1 MDVFTGLTSGT
12 VLDGRYRLGAM
23 IARGGMSTVYRGI
36 DLRLDRPVAVKVMS
50 PQYVAD
56 PTFLSRF
63 EREARLAA
71 SLGHPGVVGVYD
83 QGQDGDLVFLV
94 MELVDGGTLRDLIRE
109 RGPLPVPVVVAI
121 LDPLLDALAAAHAAG
136 LVHRDVKP
144 ENVLLSARGAVKIAD
159 FGLVRAVG
167 SQTMATGDVI
177 LGTVAYLS
185 PEQVATGVSDTR
197 TDVYAAGIVAFEML
211 TGRPPFEGDNPMSVA
226 YQHVHS
232 DVPPPSSRVESVP
245 APLDDL
251 VVAATS
257 RTPDDRPRD
266 AAAFLAELRDIASTL
281 ALPTVPVPVPQN
293 RRSVPV
299 PPVPVPIEPHPS
311 PTGTRVLGAGPD
323 TEPGP
328 RPAAAGSS
336 TAGSTADSTGGSTGG
351 STAASAVTSAVTS
364 TGTMPG
370 PPTTVQTRPPEP
382 VDPTVAWRRRRRK
395 RWLIALIVVLLLGLI
410 SAAGGWWLGGRWA
423 AMPATAGLTQSQ
435 AEAAIRDAGLIPRA
449 TTGHSD
455 TVPAGLVLHTDPDAG
470 VDQLRGSEVALV
482 VSAGRPTVP
491 DIKPGTDVTTA
502 TGTVKDADLIAVVS
516 TNQEFDDAVPVGAVL
531 RTDPPAGTPLT
542 VGATV
547 SVIVSAGPR
556 PIVVPQVTGRSLTD
570 AQQLLTA
577 AGFTIGQVTRTFDAR
592 SDPGTVLRSTP
603 TVGATASRGSAVDL
617 TVADSVTVPDVR
629 GRSTADAAAAMR
641 AAGFSVTVGDPAF
654 DADVDA
660 GDILRS
666 DPGPGTRVDRTG
678 AKVFL
683 VPSNAVAV
691 PDLSDLRVKD
701 AERTLA
707 DLGLRLDTT
716 SLFGGANGRIWN
728 QSPGPGQR
736 VAPGGTVGVVVL
748 P

>member
-50 PQYVAD
+50 PQYVSD

-83 QGQDGDLVFLV
+83 QGQDGDRVFLV

-109 RGPLPVPVVVAI
+109 RGPLPVPVVIAV

-144 ENVLLSARGAVKIAD
+144 ENVLISSRGAVKIAD

-167 SQTMATGDVI
+167 SHTMATGDVI

-185 PEQVATGVSDTR
+185 PEQVATGVSDAR
-197 TDVYAAGIVAFEML
+197 TDVYAAGVVAFEML

-232 DVPPPSSRVESVP
+232 DVPPPSSRTDSVP
-245 APLDDL
+245 AALDDL

-257 RTPDDRPRD
+257 RNPDDRPRD

-281 ALPTVPVPVPQN
+281 ALPSVPVPVPQS
-293 RRSVPV
+293 RRSVPAS
-299 PPVPVPIEPHPS
+299 PAPVAVDAPAA

-328 RPAAAGSS
+328 RPDATGPASAGSAATS
-336 TAGSTADSTGGSTGG
+336 TA
-351 STAASAVTSAVTS
+351 
-364 TGTMPG
+364 
-370 PPTTVQTRPPEP
+370 PPTTVQARPAQP
-382 VDPTVAWRRRRRK
+382 VDPTRAWRRRRRK
-395 RWLIALIVVLLLGLI
+395 RWLIAVIVVLLLGLI

-435 AEAAIRDAGLIPRA
+435 AEAAIRDAGLVPRT

-455 TVPAGLVLHTDPDAG
+455 TVPAGVVLSTDPDAG
-470 VDQLRGSEVALV
+470 VDRLRGSEVALV

-491 DIKPGTDVTTA
+491 DIKAGTDTGTA
-502 TGTVKDADLIAVVS
+502 TAALRDADLTAVVS
-516 TNQEFDDAVPVGAVL
+516 TDQEFDDAVPVGTVL

-542 VGATV
+542 VGAPV

-556 PIVVPQVTGRSLTD
+556 PIVVPQVAGRSLTD
-570 AQQLLTA
+570 AQNLLIG
-577 AGFTIGQVTRTFDAR
+577 AGFTIGTVTKMFDAR
-592 SDPGTVLRSTP
+592 ADPGTVLRSTP

-629 GRSTADAAAAMR
+629 GRPTKDAVAAMR

-666 DPGPGTRVDRTG
+666 DPGPGTRVDPT
-678 AKVFL
+678 AATVFL
-683 VPSNAVAV
+683 VPSNAVTV

-701 AERTLA
+701 AERTLD

-716 SLFGGANGRIWN
+716 SIFGGDNGRIWN